1 MELRAVDRTS
11 TQQLEVSYRRPSH
24 LENYQSPSRSLF
36 SELSTFSS
44 DEIGTDLDVDD
55 IIEDDATLDALYD
68 FIEEDE
74 CLN

>member
-24 LENYQSPSRSLF
+24 LENYQSLSGTLF